1 MNTPGNYNILVTGVG
16 AIIGYGII
24 ESLRSSGY
32 ACTIVGAD
40 IYEENYGKYICDAF
54 EQAPYSS
61 DPGYLGW
68 LEGVVRKHSIDL
80 IMPGIE
86 QDLYLYNRHRD
97 RLPVRTVLNKQPIID
112 MSEDKWATF
121 QLFQSLDAPFLIPTR
136 LNIGFDEA
144 LGLFGLPFIIK
155 PRKSYAS
162 KGFYVIRSEADYRE
176 HAAGIDENTLF
187 QPCVGSAEEEY
198 TFSIFGD
205 GKGGYI
211 DRLILRR
218 QLSQEGATSKAVV
231 IKEDP
236 VLETA
241 ARQIA
246 AYIQPEGP
254 TNLQFRKG
262 GDRAWLLEINP
273 RISSAC
279 SIRSKFGYNEPAFCI
294 EHYLLGGKY
303 TLRPKRSGKAIR
315 FINDHIV
322 YE

>member
-1 MNTPGNYNILVTGVG
+1 MNTQGHYNILVTGVG

-24 ESLRSSGY
+24 ESLRSSGHD
-32 ACTIVGAD
+32 CTIVGAD

-54 EQAPYSS
+54 EQAPYSNS
-61 DPGYLGW
+61 PGYLDW
-68 LEGVVRKHSIDL
+68 LSGIVERYSIDL
-80 IMPGIE
+80 IIPGIE

-97 RLPVRTVLNKQPIID
+97 KLPAKTVLNKQQIID
-112 MSEDKWATF
+112 LSEDKWATF
-121 QLFQSLDAPFLIPTR
+121 QFFQSLNAPFIIPTA

-144 LGLFGLPFIIK
+144 VRNYGLPFIIK

-162 KGFYVIRSEADYRE
+162 KGFFIIRNEADYME
-176 HAAGIDENTLF
+176 HKAGINENTLF
-187 QPCVGSAEEEY
+187 QPCIGSGEEEY
-198 TFSIFGD
+198 TLSIFGD
-205 GKGGYI
+205 GKGGFI
-211 DRLILRR
+211 DKLILRR
-218 QLSQEGATSKAVV
+218 QLSQEGATSKAFV

-236 VLETA
+236 VLEEA
-241 ARQIA
+241 AIRIA
-246 AYIQPEGP
+246 NYIKPEGP
-254 TNLQFRKG
+254 TNLQFRK
-262 GDRAWLLEINP
+262 DRDKAWLLEINP

-303 TLRPKRSGKAIR
+303 IQRPRKSGKAIR